1 MYDQKLSFFRR
12 SKASRRIYG
21 FFPDVSPFFVAVKTV
36 GKLGGQNWKFKKG
49 SCKFSDDFSFL
60 MSLEVN
66 HQNSKCKQSFSQICI
81 FVQCH
86 LVWKLLK
93 QSHFTT
99 FCPKSSFFFCLW
111 DFLNKFQTLCTVFEN
126 HSKNRS
132 WILVFSPIFGTL
144 RLICLVILLDRKL
157 QVLKYILALLMH
169 FCVVKM

>member
-21 FFPDVSPFFVAVKTV
+21 FFPDFSPFFVALKTV
-36 GKLGGQNWKFKKG
+36 GKLGGQNWKFKNG
-49 SCKFSDDFSFL
+49 GCKFSEDFSFL

-99 FCPKSSFFFCLW
+99 FCPKSSFFCLW
-111 DFLNKFQTLCTVFEN
+111 DFLNKFQTLW
-126 HSKNRS
+126 HSVWKSLKKSHFTNFAHFFYLS
-132 WILVFSPIFGTL
+132 
-144 RLICLVILLDRKL
+144 RKR
-157 QVLKYILALLMH
+157 VLNKVCAQ
-169 FCVVKM
+169 